1 MRDLIEKYLST
12 VVNSTAKKISI
23 SIGMPQLDVAHALN
37 KMHADG
43 LVEREKRPGGGNEYT
58 YWLANSTS
66 AADAEVAS
74 NPDAEAGPD
83 PIATPAAASDEQ
95 PASSPT
101 AAAGE
106 KAREVVVDSALAA
119 LSERVRTLLEIL
131 DLPPTM
137 TVAIEVARERA
148 AAVKDGRTKHA
159 ALVAELTSLKD
170 MNERL
175 KANNAL
181 LEQRIDS
188 LSGDVRTVG
197 SVFVTIGRDAKPMR
211 HATIEKAQKRGRSLV
226 SGNRETEVLV
236 LEPIGRIVR
245 GAEWRP
251 RGQ

>member
-1 MRDLIEKYLST
+1 MREPIEKYLST
-12 VVNSTAKKISI
+12 VVNSTAKKISL

-58 YWLANSTS
+58 YWLST
-66 AADAEVAS
+66 AKAEPAVQC
-74 NPDAEAGPD
+74 NPDPVVVVITPSAP
-83 PIATPAAASDEQ
+83 ATTVSESQ
-95 PASSPT
+95 PASLPIL
-101 AAAGE
+101 APGE
-106 KAREVVVDSALAA
+106 KVREPAADGAMAA

-131 DLPPTM
+131 ELPPTM
-137 TVAIEVARERA
+137 TLAIEVARERA
-148 AAVKDGRTKHA
+148 AAAVDRKDQLAVLRD
-159 ALVAELTSLKD
+159 ELASLKD

-175 KANNAL
+175 KANNAQ

-188 LSGDVRTVG
+188 LSGDVRAVG

-251 RGQ
+251 RGE

>member
-12 VVNSTAKKISI
+12 VVNSTAKKISLN
-23 SIGMPQLDVAHALN
+23 IGMPQLDVAHALN

-58 YWLANSTS
+58 YWLSTGKS
-66 AADAEVAS
+66 EPAVQ
-74 NPDAEAGPD
+74 GKPD
-83 PIATPAAASDEQ
+83 PAVND
-95 PASSPT
+95 
-101 AAAGE
+101 AAAGGAAPAVGESRPASIPTLAPGE
-106 KAREVVVDSALAA
+106 KVREVVPDSALAA
-119 LSERVRTLLEIL
+119 LSERVRSLLEIL

-137 TVAIEVARERA
+137 TIAIEVARERA
-148 AAVKDGRTKHA
+148 AAAANRKDELA
-159 ALVAELTSLKD
+159 ALRNEIAALKD
-170 MNERL
+170 LNERL
-175 KANNAL
+175 KANNAQ

-188 LSGDVRTVG
+188 LSGDVRPVG

>member
-1 MRDLIEKYLST
+1 MRDLIEKYLAT
-12 VVNSTAKKISI
+12 VVNSTAKKISLN
-23 SIGMPQLDVAHALN
+23 IGMPQLDVSHALN

-58 YWLANSTS
+58 YWLSTAKS
-66 AADAEVAS
+66 ESPARGGSDSTAD
-74 NPDAEAGPD
+74 G
-83 PIATPAAASDEQ
+83 AAAGAAMAAVSESQ
-95 PASSPT
+95 PASIPT
-101 AAAGE
+101 LAPGE
-106 KAREVVVDSALAA
+106 KVREVAADSAMAA

-137 TVAIEVARERA
+137 TLAIEVARERA
-148 AAVKDGRTKHA
+148 AAATNRKDELAVLRNEIA
-159 ALVAELTSLKD
+159 ALKD
-170 MNERL
+170 LNERL
-175 KANNAL
+175 KANNAQ

-188 LSGDVRTVG
+188 LSGDVRSVG

-226 SGNRETEVLV
+226 SGNRESEVLV
-236 LEPIGRIVR
+236 LESIGRIVR

>member
-1 MRDLIEKYLST
+1 MREQIEKYLST
-12 VVNSTAKKISI
+12 VVNSTAKKISLN
-23 SIGMPQLDVAHALN
+23 IGMPQLDVAHALN

-58 YWLANSTS
+58 YWLSTAEAKPAVQCNTEPAS
-66 AADAEVAS
+66 VGASPTPSAEMVGESKSPITPHLAPGEKVREAAAD
-74 NPDAEAGPD
+74 
-83 PIATPAAASDEQ
+83 
-95 PASSPT
+95 
-101 AAAGE
+101 
-106 KAREVVVDSALAA
+106 SAMAA
-119 LSERVRTLLEIL
+119 LYERVRTLLEVL

-137 TVAIEVARERA
+137 TLAIEVARERA
-148 AAVKDGRTKHA
+148 AAAGNRKDELAVLRNE
-159 ALVAELTSLKD
+159 VASLKD
-170 MNERL
+170 LNERL
-175 KANNAL
+175 KANNAQ

-188 LSGDVRTVG
+188 LSGDVRPVG

-251 RGQ
+251 RGE

>member
-1 MRDLIEKYLST
+1 MRDLIKKYLST
-12 VVNSTAKKISI
+12 AVNSTAKKISLN
-23 SIGMPQLDVAHALN
+23 IGMPQLDVAHALN

-58 YWLANSTS
+58 YWLST
-66 AADAEVAS
+66 AE
-74 NPDAEAGPD
+74 
-83 PIATPAAASDEQ
+83 TLPAAQSDSNLAVFDAA
-95 PASSPT
+95 PAM
-101 AAAGE
+101 AAATIAESTKSGISGLAPGE
-106 KAREVVVDSALAA
+106 SERESADDSAMAA

-131 DLPPTM
+131 ELPPTM
-137 TVAIEVARERA
+137 TLAIEAARERA
-148 AAVKDGRTKHA
+148 AAEKDSRTKHA
-159 ALVAELTSLKD
+159 ALVAELASLKD
-170 MNERL
+170 LNAL
-175 KANNAL
+175 IKANNAR
-181 LEQRIDS
+181 LEQRIDT
-188 LSGDVRTVG
+188 LSGDVRPVG

>member
-12 VVNSTAKKISI
+12 VVNSTAKKISLN
-23 SIGMPQLDVAHALN
+23 IGMPQLDVAHALN

-58 YWLANSTS
+58 YWLSTAQS
-66 AADAEVAS
+66 EPAYQC
-74 NPDAEAGPD
+74 NPDPAPSVA
-83 PIATPAAASDEQ
+83 APAAPAAMISESQ
-95 PASSPT
+95 PVSSPLL
-101 AAAGE
+101 AAAE
-106 KAREVVVDSALAA
+106 KAREVGTDSAMTA

-137 TVAIEVARERA
+137 TLAIEVARERA
-148 AAVKDGRTKHA
+148 EAAKDGRTKHA
-159 ALVAELTSLKD
+159 ALVAEISSLKD
-170 MNERL
+170 LNERL
-175 KANNAL
+175 KANNAQ
-181 LEQRIDS
+181 LEQRIDL
-188 LSGDVRTVG
+188 LSGDVRPVG